1 MAVINTSE
9 NQNLGLHFNVCNMAK
24 TVIFCD
30 IHLVCFFK
38 VIIDVMIQILLEK
51 VKRLAIKSDNVL
63 L

>member
-1 MAVINTSE
+1 MPWGPSSISAMAE
-9 NQNLGLHFNVCNMAK
+9 
-24 TVIFCD
+24 
-30 IHLVCFFK
+30 LVK